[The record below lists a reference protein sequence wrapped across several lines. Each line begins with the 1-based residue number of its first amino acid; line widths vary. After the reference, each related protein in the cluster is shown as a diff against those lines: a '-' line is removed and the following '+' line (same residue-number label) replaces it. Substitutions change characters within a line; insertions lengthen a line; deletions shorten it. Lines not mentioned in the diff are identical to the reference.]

1 MKGKLFVWMLLAL
14 LAVPGAAQW
23 REDGKPVGDTEWRKG
38 WGKYGALLHLTD
50 KPDELFA
57 AWEKPGTAVP
67 VKVIEVAKRGTPIVG
82 VVFFSGCAVN
92 KLGLCDADAVFRVF
106 KPDGTPYSKEQE
118 GELWAGKPPPPEGQL
133 QLSVGAIGV
142 RIEPQDP
149 DGVYTVRAHLRD
161 KISHAEV
168 ELVRTFRVGDDDVE
182 H

>member
-1 MKGKLFVWMLLAL
+1 MKGKPCIWMLMAV
-14 LAVPGAAQW
+14 LAVPGFAQW
-23 REDGKPVGDTEWRKG
+23 REDGKPVPDTPWQKG
-38 WGKYGALLHLTD
+38 WGTHGAALYLTD

-57 AWEKPGTAVP
+57 AWEKPGIAVP
-67 VKVIEVAKRGTPIVG
+67 VNEVDVAKRGTPIVG

-92 KLGLCDADAVFRVF
+92 ERGLCDADAVFRVF
-106 KPDGTPYSKEQE
+106 KPDGTPYSAEEK
-118 GELWAGKPPPPEGQL
+118 GELWAGKPPPPAGEL
-133 QLSVGAIGV
+133 QLGIAAIGV

-168 ELVRTFRVGDDDVE
+168 ELVRTFRVGGDGAD